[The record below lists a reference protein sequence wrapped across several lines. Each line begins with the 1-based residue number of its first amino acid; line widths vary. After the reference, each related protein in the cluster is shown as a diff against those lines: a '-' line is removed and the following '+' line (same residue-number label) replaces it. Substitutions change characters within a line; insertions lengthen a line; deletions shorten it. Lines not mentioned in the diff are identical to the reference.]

1 MRGIIFAGCSFTWG
15 EGLELYSEYPT
26 IRYSFYKQEHKG
38 YYFPEAVMY
47 QKPGHV
53 RFIEANR
60 FSRKVAQ
67 HFNTFDLVHPKNGGS
82 LSTMRKFIASSLLEY
97 EGDIEYIVL
106 QFTEVLRDVYI
117 HDNCIND
124 CCDISVR
131 EILNDRVSY
140 ECKELSLNDYSK
152 YKSYELYNKFFSGK
166 TPLEI
171 DMEYSIK
178 ELVKTLRYL
187 KNITETTDIKVK
199 LLGSWTND
207 NQKYENLKNVDLE
220 LYQFYKQNLVP
231 IETKKRTH
239 ETIFTAYNSEPEYRI
254 ATDLP
259 WSNNDHPSLEFH
271 NVLTKSII
279 KNIENDTEI
288 KNNYI

>member
-15 EGLELYSEYPT
+15 EGLELYSNYPT
-26 IRYSFYKQEHKG
+26 IRYEYYKQEHKG

-53 RFIEANR
+53 KFIEANR

-67 HFNTFDLVHPKNGGS
+67 HFNTFDLVYHKNGGS

-97 EGDIEYIVL
+97 DGDIEYIVL

-117 HDNCIND
+117 HDNCLD
-124 CCDISVR
+124 SCCNISVR

-140 ECKELSLNDYSK
+140 ECKEISLNEYSK
-152 YKSYELYNKFFSGK
+152 YKSYELYNKFFGDK
-166 TPLEI
+166 TPLDI
-171 DMEYSIK
+171 DAEYSTK
-178 ELVKTLRYL
+178 EIIKTLKYL
-187 KNITETTDIKVK
+187 KNISETTDIKIK
-199 LLGSWTND
+199 LLGSWVGD
-207 NQKYENLKNVDLE
+207 IQKYENIKNIDLE
-220 LYQFYKQNLVP
+220 LYNFYKQNIIP
-231 IETKKRTH
+231 IETKNKTY
-239 ETIFTAYNSEPEYRI
+239 ETIFSAYNSESEYRI

-259 WSNNDHPSLEFH
+259 WSNNDHPSLSFH
-271 NVLTKSII
+271 RVLTNSII
-279 KNIENDTEI
+279 KSIENDTKI